1 MLGPLT
7 GRKARARLGMRWM
20 IGTLFVAAIV
30 VGCIAAGFWQLRR
43 LDERRAVSAQVL
55 ARSAEL
61 VDLPDEGFVEDADA
75 AALMYRKV
83 RVTGTY
89 DREHELLAR
98 FRTRKGLPGYEVV
111 TPLVVSDGIVLV
123 DRGWVPLD
131 VGDRWPVPNPDL
143 PTRPVEVEGILVRAE
158 SGRVGITPSD
168 GTKPAVVSSIA
179 PRKLG
184 SAVGADGR
192 AVYALT
198 VLASDSSE
206 SFPAPIGP
214 PSLGDGPHR
223 DYAVQWF
230 LFATVGIVG
239 WPILLLRRG
248 PLARSAHAASLDHER
263 PREA

>member
-1 MLGPLT
+1 
-7 GRKARARLGMRWM
+7 M

-30 VGCIAAGFWQLRR
+30 VGCVAAGFWQLRR

-61 VDLPDEGFVEDADA
+61 VDLPDEGFDENADE

-83 RVTGTY
+83 RMTGTY
-89 DREHELLAR
+89 DRAHELLVR

-111 TPLVVSDGIVLV
+111 TPLIVPDGIVVV

-143 PTRPVEVEGILVRAE
+143 PTAPVDVEGILVRAE
-158 SGRVGITPSD
+158 SGRGGITPSD
-168 GTKPAVVSSIA
+168 GTKPTVVSAIA

-184 SAVGADGR
+184 TAVGADGR
-192 AVYALT
+192 PVYALT

-206 SFPAPIGP
+206 SFPAPIDP

-230 LFATVGIVG
+230 LFATVGLVG
-239 WPILLLRRG
+239 WPVLLTRRG
-248 PLARSAHAASLDHER
+248 PLARSARASSRHEHR
-263 PREA
+263 GEG